1 MKAVELYPV
10 LDEIR
15 SLIAEHTDENG
26 ELTFDGFRFQVAL
39 DFSKKELLN
48 SISKVQ
54 AKEAGE

>member
-10 LDEIR
+10 LDEIH

-26 ELTFDGFRFQVAL
+26 ELTFDGLRVQVAL

-48 SISKVQ
+48 SISKAQ
-54 AKEAGE
+54 AKETGE